1 MDDAT
6 SELVLSLNA
15 YWQAFIV
22 KLPAIAL
29 GLVVVILTLWLSGR
43 VAVAVIRPIGYLSSS
58 PLLRSVS
65 QRAISLILILF
76 ALYIFLKLSG
86 LTEFAVAIMSGTGV
100 LGLILGFAFR
110 DIAEN
115 MIASLLLTVQRPFRI
130 DDVVQINNYTGVVQ
144 KVTTR
149 ATTLVDFDGNHIQ
162 IPNAVIYKGTIK
174 NLTAN
179 PKMRGHFIL
188 GIGYDTDCQH
198 AQQLALS
205 LINDHPNV
213 LDDPEP
219 LVLVDQLGS
228 ATINLKVYF
237 WINVENTSVVK
248 MASVLMRDMVEL
260 FTEQGI
266 SMPDDAREVIFPQG
280 VPVIMNQD
288 NRTNEPL
295 KETKTPSEQELTK
308 RPTQEPKPSTASR
321 SAAHDDVSSEND
333 DIRRQAEEARAPESG
348 ANILS

>member
-1 MDDAT
+1 MESST
-6 SELVLSLNA
+6 SELVSALDA
-15 YWQAFIV
+15 YWQAFMV

-29 GLVVVILTLWLSGR
+29 GLVILMLTLWLAGR
-43 VAVAVIRPIGYLSSS
+43 VSQALIRPVRYLSSS

-65 QRAISLILILF
+65 QRAVSLILILL

-130 DDVVQINNYTGVVQ
+130 DDVVQINSYTGVVQ

-179 PKMRGHFIL
+179 PKMRGQFTL
-188 GIGYDTDCQH
+188 GIGYDADCQQ
-198 AQQLALS
+198 AQRLALQ
-205 LINDHPNV
+205 LIGEHPNV
-213 LDDPEP
+213 LKEPEP
-219 LVLVDQLGS
+219 LVLVDELGS
-228 ATINLKVYF
+228 ATVNLKVYF
-237 WINVENTSVVK
+237 WIDVESTSVIK
-248 MASVLMRDMVEL
+248 MASVLMRDLVAL
-260 FTEQGI
+260 FTAQGI

-280 VPVIMNQD
+280 VPVTMVNSQEQVSQQKD
-288 NRTNEPL
+288 PVKQRTV
-295 KETKTPSEQELTK
+295 S
-308 RPTQEPKPSTASR
+308 KPVATAEKH

-333 DIRRQAEEARAPESG
+333 DIRRQAEQARAPEQG

>member
-1 MDDAT
+1 MESST
-6 SELVLSLNA
+6 SELVSTLDA
-15 YWQAFIV
+15 YWQAFMV

-29 GLVVVILTLWLSGR
+29 GLVILMLTLWLAGR
-43 VAVAVIRPIGYLSSS
+43 VSQALIRPVRYLSSS
-58 PLLRSVS
+58 PLLRSVC
-65 QRAISLILILF
+65 QRAVSLILILL

-130 DDVVQINNYTGVVQ
+130 DDVVQINSYTGVVQ

-179 PKMRGHFIL
+179 PKMRGQFTL
-188 GIGYDTDCQH
+188 GIGYDADCQQ
-198 AQQLALS
+198 AQRLALE
-205 LINDHPNV
+205 LIGEHPNV
-213 LDDPEP
+213 LKEPEP
-219 LVLVDQLGS
+219 LVLVDELGS
-228 ATINLKVYF
+228 ATVNLKVYF
-237 WINVENTSVVK
+237 WINVESTSVIK
-248 MASVLMRDMVEL
+248 MASVLMRDLVEL
-260 FTEQGI
+260 FTAQGI

-280 VPVIMNQD
+280 VPVTMVNNQEQVSD
-288 NRTNEPL
+288 NKEPV
-295 KETKTPSEQELTK
+295 KQSPASKPASA
-308 RPTQEPKPSTASR
+308 PKKSQ
-321 SAAHDDVSSEND
+321 AAHDDVSSEND
-333 DIRRQAEEARAPESG
+333 DIRRQAEEARAPEQG

>member
-1 MDDAT
+1 MESST
-6 SELVLSLNA
+6 GELVSSLNA

-29 GLVVVILTLWLSGR
+29 GLLVLMLTLWLAGR
-43 VAVAVIRPIGYLSSS
+43 VSQALIRPVRYLSSS

-65 QRAISLILILF
+65 QRAVSLILILL

-130 DDVVQINNYTGVVQ
+130 DDVVQINSYTGVVQ

-179 PKMRGHFIL
+179 PKMRGQFTL
-188 GIGYDTDCQH
+188 GIGYDADCQQ
-198 AQQLALS
+198 AQRLALQ
-205 LINDHPNV
+205 LIGEHPNV
-213 LDDPEP
+213 LKEPEP
-219 LVLVDQLGS
+219 LVLVDELGS
-228 ATINLKVYF
+228 ATVNLKVYF
-237 WINVENTSVVK
+237 WINVESTSVIK
-248 MASVLMRDMVEL
+248 MASVLMRDLVVL
-260 FTEQGI
+260 FTAQGI

-280 VPVIMNQD
+280 VPVTMVNNQEQVSD
-288 NRTNEPL
+288 NKEPV
-295 KETKTPSEQELTK
+295 KRSPASKPPSAPEKSQT
-308 RPTQEPKPSTASR
+308 
-321 SAAHDDVSSEND
+321 AHDDVSSEND
-333 DIRRQAEEARAPESG
+333 DIRRQAEEARAPEQG

>member
-1 MDDAT
+1 MESST
-6 SELVLSLNA
+6 GELVSSLEA

-29 GLVVVILTLWLSGR
+29 GLLVLMVTLWLAGR
-43 VAVAVIRPIGYLSSS
+43 LSAALIRPIGYLSSS

-65 QRAISLILILF
+65 QRALSLIFILF
-76 ALYIFLKLSG
+76 ALYVFLKLSG

-130 DDVVQINNYTGVVQ
+130 DDVVQINSYTGVVQ

-179 PKMRGHFIL
+179 PKMRGQFTL
-188 GIGYDTDCQH
+188 GIGYDADCQQ
-198 AQQLALS
+198 AQRLALQ
-205 LINDHPNV
+205 LIGEHPNV
-213 LDDPEP
+213 LKDPEP
-219 LVLVDQLGS
+219 LVLVDELGS

-237 WINVENTSVVK
+237 WIDVESTSVIK
-248 MASVLMRDMVEL
+248 MASVLMRDLVEL
-260 FTEQGI
+260 FTAQGI

-280 VPVIMNQD
+280 VPVTMVNSQ
-288 NRTNEPL
+288 EQV
-295 KETKTPSEQELTK
+295 SEQK
-308 RPTQEPKPSTASR
+308 EPVKQIPVSKPATSAEMR
-321 SAAHDDVSSEND
+321 SVAHDDVSSEND
-333 DIRRQAEEARAPESG
+333 DIRRQAEEARAPEQG

>member
-1 MDDAT
+1 MESST
-6 SELVLSLNA
+6 GELVSSLNA

-29 GLVVVILTLWLSGR
+29 GLLVLMLTLWLAGR
-43 VAVAVIRPIGYLSSS
+43 VSQALIRPVRYLSSS

-65 QRAISLILILF
+65 QRAVSLILILL

-130 DDVVQINNYTGVVQ
+130 DDVVQINSYTGVVQ

-179 PKMRGHFIL
+179 PKMRGQFTL
-188 GIGYDTDCQH
+188 GIGYDADCQQ
-198 AQQLALS
+198 AQRLALQ
-205 LINDHPNV
+205 LIGEHPNV
-213 LDDPEP
+213 LKEPEP
-219 LVLVDQLGS
+219 LVLVDELGS
-228 ATINLKVYF
+228 ATVNLKVYF
-237 WINVENTSVVK
+237 WINVESTSVIK
-248 MASVLMRDMVEL
+248 MASVLMRDLVEL
-260 FTEQGI
+260 FTAQGI

-280 VPVIMNQD
+280 VPVTMVNNQEQVSD
-288 NRTNEPL
+288 NKEPV
-295 KETKTPSEQELTK
+295 KQSPASK
-308 RPTQEPKPSTASR
+308 PKSAPEKSL
-321 SAAHDDVSSEND
+321 AAHDDVSSEND
-333 DIRRQAEEARAPESG
+333 DIRRQAEEARAPEQG

>member
-1 MDDAT
+1 MEAST
-6 SELVLSLNA
+6 NELVMALNT

-29 GLVVVILTLWLSGR
+29 GLVIMVIMVTLAGR
-43 VAVAVIRPIGYLSSS
+43 VAAALIKPVGYLSAS

-65 QRAISLILILF
+65 QRAISLIIILL

-130 DDVVQINNYTGVVQ
+130 NDVVQINNYTGVVQ

-179 PKMRGHFIL
+179 PKMRGQFTI
-188 GIGYDTDCQH
+188 GIGYDADCQL
-198 AQQLALS
+198 AQKLALS
-205 LINDHPNV
+205 LISEHPNV
-213 LDDPEP
+213 LDEPEP
-219 LVLVDQLGS
+219 LVLVDGLGS
-228 ATINLKVYF
+228 STINLKVYF
-237 WINVENTSVVK
+237 WIDVESTSVVK
-248 MASVLMRDMVEL
+248 MASVLMRDLVNL
-260 FTEQGI
+260 FTEKGI
-266 SMPDDAREVIFPQG
+266 SMPDDAREIVFPEG
-280 VPVIMNQD
+280 VPVIVQQGTEEQQYTDPDQSVRQNEQALT
-288 NRTNEPL
+288 NRAEPNVESQSFL
-295 KETKTPSEQELTK
+295 
-308 RPTQEPKPSTASR
+308 
-321 SAAHDDVSSEND
+321 DDVSSEND
-333 DIRRQAEEARAPESG
+333 DIRRQADEARAPEQG
-348 ANILS
+348 TNILS

>member
-1 MDDAT
+1 MESST
-6 SELVLSLNA
+6 GELVSSLNA

-29 GLVVVILTLWLSGR
+29 GLLVLMLTLWLAGR
-43 VAVAVIRPIGYLSSS
+43 VSQALIRPVRYLSSS

-65 QRAISLILILF
+65 QRAVSLILILL

-130 DDVVQINNYTGVVQ
+130 DDVVQINSYTGVVQ

-179 PKMRGHFIL
+179 PKMRGQFTL
-188 GIGYDTDCQH
+188 GIGYDADCQQ
-198 AQQLALS
+198 AQRLALQ
-205 LINDHPNV
+205 LIGEHPNV
-213 LDDPEP
+213 LKEPEP
-219 LVLVDQLGS
+219 LVLVDELGS
-228 ATINLKVYF
+228 ATVNLKVYF
-237 WINVENTSVVK
+237 WINVESTSVIK
-248 MASVLMRDMVEL
+248 MASVLMRDLVEL
-260 FTEQGI
+260 FTARGI

-280 VPVIMNQD
+280 VPVTMVNNQ
-288 NRTNEPL
+288 EQV
-295 KETKTPSEQELTK
+295 SEQK
-308 RPTQEPKPSTASR
+308 DPVKQSPVSEPQTEAEKD

-333 DIRRQAEEARAPESG
+333 DIRRQAEEARAPEQG

>member
-1 MDDAT
+1 MESST
-6 SELVLSLNA
+6 GELVSSLNA

-29 GLVVVILTLWLSGR
+29 GLLVLMLTLWLAGR
-43 VAVAVIRPIGYLSSS
+43 VSQALIRPVRYLSSS

-65 QRAISLILILF
+65 QRAVSLILILL

-130 DDVVQINNYTGVVQ
+130 DDVVQINSYTGVVQ

-179 PKMRGHFIL
+179 PKMRGQFTL
-188 GIGYDTDCQH
+188 GIGYDADCQQ
-198 AQQLALS
+198 AQRLALQ
-205 LINDHPNV
+205 LIGEHPNV
-213 LDDPEP
+213 LKEPEP
-219 LVLVDQLGS
+219 LVLVDELGS
-228 ATINLKVYF
+228 ATVNLKVYF
-237 WINVENTSVVK
+237 WINVESTSVIK
-248 MASVLMRDMVEL
+248 MASVLMRDLVEL
-260 FTEQGI
+260 FTAQGI

-280 VPVIMNQD
+280 VPVTMVNNQEQVSD
-288 NRTNEPL
+288 NKEPV
-295 KETKTPSEQELTK
+295 KQSPASE
-308 RPTQEPKPSTASR
+308 PASGPEK
-321 SAAHDDVSSEND
+321 SQAAHDDVSSEND
-333 DIRRQAEEARAPESG
+333 DIRRQAEEARAPEQG

>member
-1 MDDAT
+1 MDAST
-6 SELVLSLNA
+6 NELVTALNA
-15 YWQAFIV
+15 YWQALVI

-29 GLVVVILTLWLSGR
+29 GLVILCLTLWLAGR
-43 VAVAVIRPIGYLSSS
+43 VSAALITPIGYLSSS

-76 ALYIFLKLSG
+76 ALYVFLKLSG
-86 LTEFAVAIMSGTGV
+86 LSEFAVAIMSGTGV

-179 PKMRGHFIL
+179 PKMRGRFTL
-188 GIGYDTDCQH
+188 GIGYDADCQQ
-198 AQQLALS
+198 AQRLALQ
-205 LINDHPNV
+205 LIGEHPNV
-213 LDDPEP
+213 LKEPEP
-219 LVLVDQLGS
+219 LVLVDELGS
-228 ATINLKVYF
+228 ATVNLKVYF
-237 WINVENTSVVK
+237 WINVESTSVIK
-248 MASVLMRDMVEL
+248 MASVLMRDLVEL
-260 FTEQGI
+260 FTAQGI

-280 VPVIMNQD
+280 VPVTMVNNQ
-288 NRTNEPL
+288 EQV
-295 KETKTPSEQELTK
+295 SEQKEAVQ
-308 RPTQEPKPSTASR
+308 PSPVSEPQPQAIKH
-321 SAAHDDVSSEND
+321 AAAPDDVSSEND
-333 DIRRQAEEARAPESG
+333 DIRRQAEEARAPEQG

>member
-1 MDDAT
+1 MGSST
-6 SELVLSLNA
+6 SELVTSLEA

-29 GLVVVILTLWLSGR
+29 GLVILMLTLWLAGR
-43 VAVAVIRPIGYLSSS
+43 VSQALIRPVRYLSSS

-65 QRAISLILILF
+65 QRAVSLVLILL

-130 DDVVQINNYTGVVQ
+130 DDVVQINSYTGVVQ

-179 PKMRGHFIL
+179 PKMRGQFTL
-188 GIGYDTDCQH
+188 GIGYDADCQQ
-198 AQQLALS
+198 AQRLALQ
-205 LINDHPNV
+205 LIGEHPNV
-213 LDDPEP
+213 LKEPEP
-219 LVLVDQLGS
+219 LVLVDELGS
-228 ATINLKVYF
+228 ATVNLKVYF
-237 WINVENTSVVK
+237 WIDVESTSVIK
-248 MASVLMRDMVEL
+248 MASVLMRDLVEL
-260 FTEQGI
+260 FTVQGI

-280 VPVIMNQD
+280 VPVTMVNSQ
-288 NRTNEPL
+288 EQV
-295 KETKTPSEQELTK
+295 SEQK
-308 RPTQEPKPSTASR
+308 APVKQRIVSKPAATPEKH

-333 DIRRQAEEARAPESG
+333 DIRRQAEQARAPEQG

>member
-1 MDDAT
+1 MESST
-6 SELVLSLNA
+6 GELVSSLEA

-29 GLVVVILTLWLSGR
+29 GLLVLMVTLWLAGR
-43 VAVAVIRPIGYLSSS
+43 LSAALIRPIDYLSSS

-65 QRAISLILILF
+65 QRALSLIFILF
-76 ALYIFLKLSG
+76 ALYVFLKLSG

-130 DDVVQINNYTGVVQ
+130 DDVVQINSYTGVVQ

-179 PKMRGHFIL
+179 PKMRGQFTL
-188 GIGYDTDCQH
+188 GIGYDADCQQ
-198 AQQLALS
+198 AQRLALQ
-205 LINDHPNV
+205 LIGEHPNV
-213 LDDPEP
+213 LKDPEP
-219 LVLVDQLGS
+219 LVLVDELGS

-237 WINVENTSVVK
+237 WIDVESTSVIK
-248 MASVLMRDMVEL
+248 MASVLMRDLVEL
-260 FTEQGI
+260 FTAQGI

-280 VPVIMNQD
+280 VPVTMVNSQ
-288 NRTNEPL
+288 EQV
-295 KETKTPSEQELTK
+295 SEQK
-308 RPTQEPKPSTASR
+308 EPVKQSPVSKPATSAEMR
-321 SAAHDDVSSEND
+321 SVAHDDVSSEND
-333 DIRRQAEEARAPESG
+333 DIRRQAEQARAPEQG

>member
-1 MDDAT
+1 MESST
-6 SELVLSLNA
+6 SELVSSLNA
-15 YWQAFIV
+15 YWQAFFV

-29 GLVVVILTLWLSGR
+29 GLLVLMLTLWLAGR
-43 VAVAVIRPIGYLSSS
+43 VSQALIRPVRYLSSS

-65 QRAISLILILF
+65 QRAVSLILILL

-130 DDVVQINNYTGVVQ
+130 DDVVQINSYTGVVQ

-179 PKMRGHFIL
+179 PKMRGQFTL
-188 GIGYDTDCQH
+188 GIGYDADCQQ
-198 AQQLALS
+198 AQRLALQ
-205 LINDHPNV
+205 LIGEHPNV
-213 LDDPEP
+213 LKEPEP
-219 LVLVDQLGS
+219 LVLVDELGS
-228 ATINLKVYF
+228 ATVNLKVYF
-237 WINVENTSVVK
+237 WINVESTSVIK
-248 MASVLMRDMVEL
+248 MASVLMRDLVEL
-260 FTEQGI
+260 FTAQGI

-280 VPVIMNQD
+280 VPVTMVNNQEQISEQKVPVKQSPVS
-288 NRTNEPL
+288 EPL
-295 KETKTPSEQELTK
+295 PDAVQRT
-308 RPTQEPKPSTASR
+308 
-321 SAAHDDVSSEND
+321 AAHDDVSSEND
-333 DIRRQAEEARAPESG
+333 DIRRQAEEARAPEQG

>member
-1 MDDAT
+1 MQSST
-6 SELVLSLNA
+6 SELVISLNA
-15 YWQAFIV
+15 YWQAFVV

-29 GLVVVILTLWLSGR
+29 GLLILVMTLWLAGR
-43 VAVAVIRPIGYLSSS
+43 ISAALIRPIGYLSSS

-65 QRAISLILILF
+65 QRAISLVLILF

-179 PKMRGHFIL
+179 PKMRGQFTL
-188 GIGYDTDCQH
+188 GIGYDADCLH
-198 AQQLALS
+198 AQQLAME
-205 LINDHPNV
+205 LIAAHPNV
-213 LDDPEP
+213 LTDPEP
-219 LVLVDQLGS
+219 LVLVDELGS

-237 WINVENTSVVK
+237 WINVESTSVVK
-248 MASVLMRDMVEL
+248 MASVLMRDMVVL
-260 FTEQGI
+260 FTREGI

-280 VPVIMNQD
+280 VPIISQSG
-288 NRTNEPL
+288 NEIKPQQTP
-295 KETKTPSEQELTK
+295 ETVSNTVKPGDDGVRIK
-308 RPTQEPKPSTASR
+308 RATV
-321 SAAHDDVSSEND
+321 HDDVSSEND
-333 DIRRQAEEARAPESG
+333 DIRKQAEEARAPESG
-348 ANILS
+348 TNILS

>member
-1 MDDAT
+1 MESST
-6 SELVLSLNA
+6 SELVISLNA

-29 GLVVVILTLWLSGR
+29 GMLILMLTLWLAGR
-43 VAVAVIRPIGYLSSS
+43 VSQALIRPVRYLSSS

-65 QRAISLILILF
+65 QRAVSLILILL

-130 DDVVQINNYTGVVQ
+130 DDVVQINSYIGVVQ

-179 PKMRGHFIL
+179 PKMRGQFTL
-188 GIGYDTDCQH
+188 GIGYDADCQQ
-198 AQQLALS
+198 AQRLALQ
-205 LINDHPNV
+205 LIGEHPNV
-213 LDDPEP
+213 LKEPEP
-219 LVLVDQLGS
+219 LVLVDELGS
-228 ATINLKVYF
+228 ATVNLKVYF
-237 WINVENTSVVK
+237 WINVESTSVIK
-248 MASVLMRDMVEL
+248 MASVLMRDLVEL
-260 FTEQGI
+260 FTARGI

-280 VPVIMNQD
+280 VPVTMVNNQ
-288 NRTNEPL
+288 EQV
-295 KETKTPSEQELTK
+295 SEQKDPVKQSPVSEPQSLTDK
-308 RPTQEPKPSTASR
+308 G

-333 DIRRQAEEARAPESG
+333 DIRRQAEEARAPEQG

>member
-1 MDDAT
+1 MESSN
-6 SELVLSLNA
+6 SELVNSLNG
-15 YWQAFIV
+15 YWQAFMV

-29 GLVVVILTLWLSGR
+29 GLLVLMLTLWLAGR
-43 VAVAVIRPIGYLSSS
+43 VSQALIRPVRYLSSS

-65 QRAISLILILF
+65 QRAVSLILILL
-76 ALYIFLKLSG
+76 ALYVFLKLSG
-86 LTEFAVAIMSGTGV
+86 LSEFAVAIMSGTGV

-179 PKMRGHFIL
+179 PKMRGRFTL
-188 GIGYDTDCQH
+188 GIGYDADCQQ
-198 AQQLALS
+198 AQRLALQ
-205 LINDHPNV
+205 LIGEHPNV
-213 LDDPEP
+213 LKEPEP
-219 LVLVDQLGS
+219 LVLVDELGS
-228 ATINLKVYF
+228 ATVNLKVYF
-237 WINVENTSVVK
+237 WINVESTSVIK
-248 MASVLMRDMVEL
+248 MASVLMRDLVEL
-260 FTEQGI
+260 FTAQGI

-280 VPVIMNQD
+280 VPVTMVNNQ
-288 NRTNEPL
+288 EQV
-295 KETKTPSEQELTK
+295 SEQKEAVQ
-308 RPTQEPKPSTASR
+308 PSPVSEPQPQAIKH
-321 SAAHDDVSSEND
+321 AAAPDDVSSEND
-333 DIRRQAEEARAPESG
+333 DIRRQAEEARAPEQG

>member
-1 MDDAT
+1 MESST
-6 SELVLSLNA
+6 SELVSALDA
-15 YWQAFIV
+15 YWQALMV

-29 GLVVVILTLWLSGR
+29 GLVILMLTLWLAGR
-43 VAVAVIRPIGYLSSS
+43 VSQALIRPVRYLSSS
-58 PLLRSVS
+58 PLLRSVC
-65 QRAISLILILF
+65 QRAVSLILILL

-130 DDVVQINNYTGVVQ
+130 DDVVQINSYTGVVQ

-179 PKMRGHFIL
+179 PKMRGQFTL
-188 GIGYDTDCQH
+188 GIGYDADCQQ
-198 AQQLALS
+198 AQRLALQ
-205 LINDHPNV
+205 LIGEHPNV
-213 LDDPEP
+213 LKEPEP
-219 LVLVDQLGS
+219 LVLVDELGS
-228 ATINLKVYF
+228 ATVNLKVYF
-237 WINVENTSVVK
+237 WINVESTSVIK
-248 MASVLMRDMVEL
+248 MASVLMRDLVAL
-260 FTEQGI
+260 FTAQGI

-280 VPVIMNQD
+280 VPVTMVNNQ
-288 NRTNEPL
+288 EQV
-295 KETKTPSEQELTK
+295 SEQE
-308 RPTQEPKPSTASR
+308 EPVKQSPVSKPAATAEKH

-333 DIRRQAEEARAPESG
+333 DIRRQAEEARAPEQG

>member
-1 MDDAT
+1 MESST
-6 SELVLSLNA
+6 GELVSSLEA

-29 GLVVVILTLWLSGR
+29 GLLVLMVTLWLAGR
-43 VAVAVIRPIGYLSSS
+43 LSAALIRPIGYLSSS

-65 QRAISLILILF
+65 QRALSLIFILF
-76 ALYIFLKLSG
+76 ALYVFLKLSG

-130 DDVVQINNYTGVVQ
+130 DDVVQINSYTGVVQ

-179 PKMRGHFIL
+179 PKMRGQFTL
-188 GIGYDTDCQH
+188 GIGYDADCQQ
-198 AQQLALS
+198 AQRLALQ
-205 LINDHPNV
+205 LIGEHPNV
-213 LDDPEP
+213 LKEPEP
-219 LVLVDQLGS
+219 LVLVDELGS
-228 ATINLKVYF
+228 ATVNLKVYF
-237 WINVENTSVVK
+237 WINVESTSVIK
-248 MASVLMRDMVEL
+248 MASVLMRDLVEL
-260 FTEQGI
+260 FTAQGI

-280 VPVIMNQD
+280 VPVTMVNNQ
-288 NRTNEPL
+288 EQV
-295 KETKTPSEQELTK
+295 SEQKEAIQ
-308 RPTQEPKPSTASR
+308 PSPVSEPQSEAIKR

-333 DIRRQAEEARAPESG
+333 DIRRQAEEARAPEQG

>member
-1 MDDAT
+1 MDPST
-6 SELVLSLNA
+6 SELVTSLNS
-15 YWQAFIV
+15 YWQAFVI

-29 GLVVVILTLWLSGR
+29 GLVILMITISLAGR
-43 VAVAVIRPIGYLSSS
+43 ISVALIRPVGYLSSS

-86 LTEFAVAIMSGTGV
+86 LSEFAVAIMSGTGV

-130 DDVVQINNYTGVVQ
+130 DDVVQINDYTGVVQ

-179 PKMRGHFIL
+179 PKMRGHFSL
-188 GIGYDTDCQH
+188 GIGYDADCHH
-198 AQQLALS
+198 AQQLALT
-205 LINDHPNV
+205 LIAEHPNV
-213 LDDPEP
+213 LKDPEP
-219 LVLVDQLGS
+219 LVLVDELGS

-237 WINVENTSVVK
+237 WINVENTSVIK

-260 FTEQGI
+260 FTAQGI

-280 VPVIMNQD
+280 IPVTMVDEQPKSKQAAEPSNNSREAVDTSD
-288 NRTNEPL
+288 N
-295 KETKTPSEQELTK
+295 KVKGK
-308 RPTQEPKPSTASR
+308 R
-321 SAAHDDVSSEND
+321 AAHDDVSSEND
-333 DIRRQAEEARAPESG
+333 DIRRQAEQARAPEQGS
-348 ANILS
+348 NILS